1 MNDKITGIFAK
12 SRNVTGSYQTKVIT
26 AGNVVEIYQYDRPVY
41 TGRSPNQD
49 GRGYGKSTSAEENR
63 NKHVREIKKMIRRQI
78 NSNYVAGQGRFITL
92 THHKN
97 EEDLTRSHR
106 VFNGFIKEY
115 TKYMGFKLEYTAVIE
130 FQERGSIH
138 YHCIFYNLP
147 KKVKLDDLRQLWAVG
162 SVNVKRLNNVDNVG
176 AYLTGYFSSAESRL
190 KGRKAYLCS
199 KGLKKPQ
206 ETKKGV
212 DESVIGSYTHQGY
225 SVKFANEYEIEETK
239 NKIHYTQLIKK

>member
-26 AGNVVEIYQYDRPVY
+26 SGNVVEIYQYDRPVY
-41 TGRSPNQD
+41 TGKSPNQD
-49 GRGYGKSTSAEENR
+49 GRGFGKSTSAEENR
-63 NKHVREIKKMIRRQI
+63 KKHVQEIKKMIRRQI
-78 NSNYVAGQGRFITL
+78 NANYVTGQGRFITL
-92 THHKN
+92 THRKN

-115 TKYMGFKLEYTAVIE
+115 TKYMGYKLEYTAVIE

-138 YHCIFYNLP
+138 YHCVFYNLP
-147 KKVKLDDLRQLWAVG
+147 KKVDLDDLRQLWAVG

-176 AYLTGYFSSAESRL
+176 AYLTGYFSTAESRL

-206 ETKKGV
+206 EIKKGV

-225 SVKFANEYEIEETK
+225 QVKYSNTFLIEETK
-239 NKIHYTQLIKK
+239 NQVQYTQVIKK